1 MLTFLWLPSS
11 KLKRRNLV
19 LFVSISIHTFN
30 YYFFVSKL
38 ELLSTYAD
46 KWSHS
51 RNYARH
57 NLLIFETKKKV
68 PISYFKNKTKMSV
81 FRGIK
86 SILLLRIRKQ
96 TFVEST
102 AKKSLNFS
110 KIDEYF
116 KNELSALN
124 DPLFSNNALLY
135 DMNRIR
141 VPSLPKIHSQVRKH
155 EIRILQ

>member
-1 MLTFLWLPSS
+1 
-11 KLKRRNLV
+11 
-19 LFVSISIHTFN
+19 
-30 YYFFVSKL
+30 
-38 ELLSTYAD
+38 
-46 KWSHS
+46 
-51 RNYARH
+51 
-57 NLLIFETKKKV
+57 
-68 PISYFKNKTKMSV
+68 MSV